1 VSIDNLEKLELKIK
15 INVLRKLF
23 NYMLVKKNDKTAM
36 MKILVNHIQIVS
48 LILSMHYK
56 MPS

>member
-1 VSIDNLEKLELKIK
+1 MIK

-23 NYMLVKKNDKTAM
+23 KYMLHKRDDKTAM

-48 LILSMHYK
+48 FILMIHYK